1 MQDHGP
7 SVSVHFVC
15 AFVCARCLCPL
26 VASIA
31 SIRDDSIG
39 LLLMPMMPSGYAS
52 KLSFKAQSG
61 SQHAGAQE
69 HGSELSASRG
79 HRAARQL
86 GSGLVDS
93 IGLLLMPMMPSG
105 YVSPKHLSKLRFK
118 AQFQSSQRKSF
129 KAHSGSLSSMVDSI
143 GLLLMPIRFKHT
155 HVSKLKAGLLLMPIR
170 FKAQS

>member
-69 HGSELSASRG
+69 HFPACRSTGARERALGFVCAFVCALCLCPLVASIR
-79 HRAARQL
+79 
-86 GSGLVDS
+86 D
-93 IGLLLMPMMPSG
+93 
-105 YVSPKHLSKLRFK
+105 
-118 AQFQSSQRKSF
+118 
-129 KAHSGSLSSMVDSI
+129 DSI